1 MMISPNTSNIRKDVN
16 LLGTTLLRLALPRL
30 ILRLIVL
37 LSALAILLYC
47 AQSIL
52 TKGRGWLEF
61 GIHVSGL
68 NEILGKTVID
78 FVMQYQKFFW
88 WFVVF
93 LLVLFVLSGLT
104 SWLKSS
110 IKSGRAALAPLG
122 EVRKLCTGLSHDAL
136 DVLDWVWHDKSTP
149 LTVGNLQATLSQ
161 LRSNRAGKL
170 ELARAQKREL
180 ELALTTTVQP
190 SPEQQPQPEGQ
201 REPTLLA

>member
-1 MMISPNTSNIRKDVN
+1 MISPNTSNIRKDVN

-30 ILRLIVL
+30 IIRLIVL
-37 LSALAILLYC
+37 LSVLAILLYC

-52 TKGRGWLEF
+52 AKGRGWLEF
-61 GIHVSGL
+61 GIHIAGL

-93 LLVLFVLSGLT
+93 LLVLFVLSGLM

-110 IKSGRAALAPLG
+110 AKRGRAALAPLG
-122 EVRKLCTGLSHDAL
+122 QVRKLCTGLSREAL
-136 DVLDWVWHDKSTP
+136 DVLDWVWQDKSTP
-149 LTVGNLQATLSQ
+149 LTIGNLQATLSQ
-161 LRSNRAGKL
+161 LRSGRAAKL
-170 ELARAQKREL
+170 ELARAQKLEL
-180 ELALTTTVQP
+180 ELALAP
-190 SPEQQPQPEGQ
+190 HPHPAPEQPPLNDGQ